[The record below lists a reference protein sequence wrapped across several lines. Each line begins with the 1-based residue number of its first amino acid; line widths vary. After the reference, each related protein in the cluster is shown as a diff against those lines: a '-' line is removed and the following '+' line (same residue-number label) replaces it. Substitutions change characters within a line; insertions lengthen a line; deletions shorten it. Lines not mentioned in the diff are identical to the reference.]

1 MRTCVHCD
9 CEFDLNSPAKKR
21 AGGKINECPDCSE
34 ESATRYLGLQAGD
47 GKMSGVT
54 ILSFENASDRSQYLK
69 YWRGNN
75 GTNVGKSCQLS
86 GSNPATV
93 GVRFKTVTTPGAM
106 NHKGRL

>member
-1 MRTCVHCD
+1 MRICVHCEI
-9 CEFDLNSPAKKR
+9 EFDPSSHEKRR
-21 AGGKINECPDCSE
+21 AGGRINECPDCSE
-34 ESATRYLGLQAGD
+34 ETATRYLGLQAGD

-54 ILSFENASDRSQYLK
+54 ILSFENATDRSQYLK

-93 GVRFKTVTTPGAM
+93 GVRFKTVATPGAM